1 MGIHNSFGLSRDWR
15 VVNHHILYKHH
26 EGFYDCLC
34 CFGCRC
40 QLREPATGLYSDLP
54 SWQPSAFTHEP
65 LLTGSLP
72 WTCHVNPAAY
82 LIKREAESP
91 YHIKTKVVNA
101 KTGTDQETEVKV
113 DTQGNGFSYQHIQQE
128 DVLQRNIN

>member
-34 CFGCRC
+34 FFGCRC
-40 QLREPATGLYSDLP
+40 QLREPATGLHSDLP

-65 LLTGSLP
+65 LLPGSLP
-72 WTCHVNPAAY
+72 WTYHVNSALLY
-82 LIKREAESP
+82 LWSRP
-91 YHIKTKVVNA
+91 Y
-101 KTGTDQETEVKV
+101 GTTTHECPCYLWRVFDQE
-113 DTQGNGFSYQHIQQE
+113 GG
-128 DVLQRNIN
+128 